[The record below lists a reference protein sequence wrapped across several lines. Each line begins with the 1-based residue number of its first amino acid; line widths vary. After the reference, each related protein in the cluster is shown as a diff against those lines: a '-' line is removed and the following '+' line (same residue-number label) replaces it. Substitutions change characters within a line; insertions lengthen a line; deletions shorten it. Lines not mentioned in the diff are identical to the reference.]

1 MQKLHPRFLLT
12 KENAGGCRSGR
23 GQKTMDPKRCTFS
36 FRSVNYRA
44 GKVKSLG
51 FSLEREIM
59 TFFTGLWPLIAWI

>member
-1 MQKLHPRFLLT
+1 MQRLQPQISFDEGKCW
-12 KENAGGCRSGR
+12 CRSGR

-36 FRSVNYRA
+36 FGSANYRA